1 MYYTNKQ
8 DNWDFY
14 VALVF
19 QSFNNKL
26 KSQIHDKWEKLNKLH
41 LASNYDIIYI

>member
-1 MYYTNKQ
+1 MYYPNKQ

-14 VALVF
+14 VWLVF
-19 QSFNNKL
+19 QSFKNKL
-26 KSQIHDKWEKLNKLH
+26 NPKKNDKWEKLNKLH